1 LASRVALYLFA
12 SLIGA
17 GDPRMEQTMCAPP
30 DAEGRTMDPAQKER
44 LFRTHRDAEKR
55 RDIDGIINTFTENCY
70 LETIAL
76 GSRSEG
82 RTAAR
87 AAYVA
92 YFTAFPDLTPDDR
105 GVAFGD
111 EVMVAWGVLN
121 GTSGGDWLG
130 IPPSGKSFSV
140 PFTNIATFADDL
152 MLGESIYFD
161 LATLCEQ
168 ADLPLDAVRRAAK
181 EHAQAAR
188 R

>member
-1 LASRVALYLFA
+1 
-12 SLIGA
+12 
-17 GDPRMEQTMCAPP
+17 
-30 DAEGRTMDPAQKER
+30 MDPEQMER

-55 RDIDGIINTFTENCY
+55 RDFDGIMQTFTEHCY

-82 RTAAR
+82 QAAAR

-111 EVMVAWGVLN
+111 NVMVAWGFLN
-121 GTSGGDWLG
+121 GTSGGEWIG
-130 IPPSGKSFSV
+130 VPPSGGSFSV
-140 PFTNIATFADDL
+140 PFTNIATFADEL
-152 MLGESIYFD
+152 MIGESIYFD

-168 ADLPLDAVRRAAK
+168 ANLPLDAVRRAAR
-181 EHAQAAR
+181 ERAQAR
-188 R
+188 SR

>member
-1 LASRVALYLFA
+1 VDR
-12 SLIGA
+12 
-17 GDPRMEQTMCAPP
+17 DQ
-30 DAEGRTMDPAQKER
+30 MDQ

-55 RDIDGIINTFTENCY
+55 RDFDGIMQTFTENCY

-82 RTAAR
+82 QAAAR

-92 YFTAFPDLTPDDR
+92 YFTAFPDLTPEDR

-111 EVMVAWGVLN
+111 NVMVAWGFLN

-130 IPPSGKSFSV
+130 VPPSGGSFAV
-140 PFTNIATFADDL
+140 PFTNIATFADEL
-152 MLGESIYFD
+152 MMGETIYFD

-168 ADLPLDAVRRAAK
+168 ANLPLDAVRRAAK
-181 EHAQAAR
+181 ERAQAAR

>member
-1 LASRVALYLFA
+1 M
-12 SLIGA
+12 
-17 GDPRMEQTMCAPP
+17 DPEQMEQ
-30 DAEGRTMDPAQKER
+30 

-55 RDIDGIINTFTENCY
+55 RDFDGIMQTFTEHCY

-82 RTAAR
+82 QAAAR

-111 EVMVAWGVLN
+111 NVMVAWGFLN
-121 GTSGGDWLG
+121 GTSGGEWIG
-130 IPPSGKSFSV
+130 VPPSGGAFSV
-140 PFTNIATFADDL
+140 AFTNIATFADQL
-152 MLGESIYFD
+152 MIGESIYFD

-168 ADLPLDAVRRAAK
+168 ANLPLDAVRRAAR
-181 EHAQAAR
+181 ERAQAR
-188 R
+188 SR

>member
-1 LASRVALYLFA
+1 MN
-12 SLIGA
+12 
-17 GDPRMEQTMCAPP
+17 PEQMEQ
-30 DAEGRTMDPAQKER
+30 

-55 RDIDGIINTFTENCY
+55 RDFDSVMQTFTEDCY

-82 RTAAR
+82 QVAAR

-92 YFTAFPDLTPDDR
+92 YFAAFPDLTPDDR

-111 EVMVAWGVLN
+111 NVMVAWGLLN

-130 IPPSGKSFSV
+130 VPPSGKSFAV
-140 PFTNIATFADDL
+140 PFTNIATFTDDL
-152 MLGESIYFD
+152 MMGESIYFD

-168 ADLPLDAVRRAAK
+168 ANLPFDAVRRAAK
-181 EHAQAAR
+181 ERVRATGR
-188 R
+188 

>member
-1 LASRVALYLFA
+1 V
-12 SLIGA
+12 
-17 GDPRMEQTMCAPP
+17 DPEQM
-30 DAEGRTMDPAQKER
+30 ER

-55 RDIDGIINTFTENCY
+55 RDFDGIMQTFTEQCY

-82 RTAAR
+82 QAAAR

-111 EVMVAWGVLN
+111 NVMVAWGFLN
-121 GTSGGDWLG
+121 GTSGGEWIG
-130 IPPSGKSFSV
+130 VPPSGGAFSV
-140 PFTNIATFADDL
+140 AFTNIATFADQL
-152 MLGESIYFD
+152 MIGESIYFD

-168 ADLPLDAVRRAAK
+168 ANLPLDAVRRAAR
-181 EHAQAAR
+181 ERAQAR
-188 R
+188 SR

>member
-1 LASRVALYLFA
+1 
-12 SLIGA
+12 
-17 GDPRMEQTMCAPP
+17 
-30 DAEGRTMDPAQKER
+30 MDPEQMER

-55 RDIDGIINTFTENCY
+55 RDFDGIMQTFTEQCY

-82 RTAAR
+82 QAAAR

-111 EVMVAWGVLN
+111 NVMVAWGFLN
-121 GTSGGDWLG
+121 GTSGGEWIG
-130 IPPSGKSFSV
+130 VPPSGGAFSV
-140 PFTNIATFADDL
+140 AFTNIATFADQL
-152 MLGESIYFD
+152 MIGESIYFD

-168 ADLPLDAVRRAAK
+168 ANLPLDAVRRAAR
-181 EHAQAAR
+181 ERAQAR
-188 R
+188 SR